1 MDLEELKKQ
10 LVEQHNQLVQRI
22 EQDTINKCKIL
33 GKLAVL
39 SINLPMNRKMRLKNK
54 NKKKAN

>member
-1 MDLEELKKQ
+1 MNLEELKKQ

-33 GKLAVL
+33 GKLEL
-39 SINLPMNRKMRLKNK
+39 IDKFRESDDKQ
-54 NKKKAN
+54 KKIK

>member
-1 MDLEELKKQ
+1 MSCTVSHEKLDDTLKQ

-33 GKLAVL
+33 GKLEL
-39 SINLPMNRKMRLKNK
+39 IDKLRESDDKQ
-54 NKKKAN
+54 KKIK

>member
-22 EQDTINKCKIL
+22 EQDTINKCKLL
-33 GKLAVL
+33 GKLEL
-39 SINLPMNRKMRLKNK
+39 IDKLRESDDKQ
-54 NKKKAN
+54 KKIK